1 MTPDPVRQHLQSLP
15 EPPLSDELWLRLS
28 ARHQRRANH
37 RRVLR
42 GAALALVLGVGAFW
56 LAPWTPSGESG
67 PSRTHPATTTSPDT
81 SVQAIDRALQAAYA
95 RGASDEEVAPLWEI
109 RQRMIVEQPASSTLP
124 PLSATGEST

>member
-1 MTPDPVRQHLQSLP
+1 
-15 EPPLSDELWLRLS
+15 
-28 ARHQRRANH
+28 
-37 RRVLR
+37 VLR
-42 GAALALVLGVGAFW
+42 GATLALVLGIGTLW
-56 LAPWTPSGESG
+56 LAPWTPSGGNG

-109 RQRMIVEQPASSTLP
+109 RQRMIVKQPASSTLP